1 MELKLELMWQ
11 FNKKLKIKKAVT
23 EATTTRK
30 VNYSSVTPKNQE
42 EEISVSIYCLIAYV
56 QEVGIENAT
65 FHGLKLWKESNWR
78 E

>member
-11 FNKKLKIKKAVT
+11 FNKKLKIKKAVA

-56 QEVGIENAT
+56 
-65 FHGLKLWKESNWR
+65 
-78 E
+78 